1 MIDESVCK
9 ELWDRV
15 EMFPALWRTCDL
27 SGNKNR
33 RFSLIQSFD
42 EAASAASHLSPSRFI
57 QSGSCSELQKDH
69 LDKLQ
74 GLTGYICNCGWKEG
88 KIRTERNIQLW
99 IDEDPSLYSPV
110 QKEKRPYGFNKER
123 FQDLWGLKLWESWS
137 GRTWGGILTP
147 FSRGKGFVQPLL

>member
-1 MIDESVCK
+1 MRQSWDVSCTVTYLWPVCSK
-9 ELWDRV
+9 NSW
-15 EMFPALWRTCDL
+15 A
-27 SGNKNR
+27 GNKNR
-33 RFSLIQSFD
+33 RFSFIQSFD
-42 EAASAASHLSPSRFI
+42 EAASHLSPSSRFI

-88 KIRTERNIQLW
+88 KIRTEQKIQLW

-110 QKEKRPYGFNKER
+110 QKEKRPYGFNKEQ

-137 GRTWGGILTP
+137 GRTWDGILTP
-147 FSRGKGFVQPLL
+147 FSRGKSFVQPLL